1 MAIKYVPYPPTVL
14 HGQAVLSNFERTRK
28 QLYYKGDTDV
38 EGRISRGMPLYE
50 VKRKEIHGEPSD
62 NLVIRG
68 ECVSA
73 CAYLRQNNISVD
85 LVYIDPPFASG
96 ADYAKKVYL
105 RRNPNVQGAIKK
117 AEAMLD
123 NADMQFLESKMYGD
137 IWDKERYLNWMYENL
152 MAIKSVMSPTA
163 SIYVHLD
170 FHIGH
175 YVKIL
180 MDEVFGEG
188 CFRNEIVWA
197 YRIQGISKGAWP
209 KKHDTIFYYTLNPEE
224 AVFNPEKETIIYE
237 KPFIDTEC
245 SSPDMSRISDKERDK
260 IFDSI
265 KNNRPL
271 KDSLKKMLFNTYST
285 EVYVRDVWDCDSTRP
300 LISGSSEYVNYKT
313 QKPEGLL
320 ARIINASS
328 NKGMVVADFF
338 GGSGVAAAV
347 ASKLGRKFIH
357 VDVSNNSVQ
366 TARDRL
372 VKDGVSFV
380 SLDVLD
386 GVSLYRNP
394 VQTDE
399 IIPTLI
405 EGLVRDSSLGAVWT
419 GVINDSKFG
428 RIPVYIPK
436 LQNGAESRVLS
447 VAFLQK
453 LLYEEVSRLAGSSVK
468 KIIIYFIDRDSPDVI
483 DECVK
488 QHNNTLIEIEFRDL
502 KELLDKMTAED
513 EAQLD
518 VSETGDGLMTKWTVG
533 VVSFFSDR
541 VRRKIEEYNQK
552 ALCNPK
558 KTYPTIALSDE
569 GLESIEWLSLD
580 STTAEL
586 DAEWHSDAE
595 VKIEN
600 DNYISINGVKTK
612 NMWDGTISSH
622 QRPLRIKIRNICG
635 DESVFPI
642 TY

>member
-85 LVYIDPPFASG
+85 LVYIDPPFSSG

-180 MDEVFGEG
+180 MDEVFGESN
-188 CFRNEIVWA
+188 FQREIIWD
-197 YRIQGISKGAWP
+197 IQVLSGFKTIAPNWVRG
-209 KKHDTIFYYTLNPEE
+209 HDTIFYYSMGEE
-224 AVFNPEKETIIYE
+224 RVFNKLRQPHKKEYLDSFNRVDKDGRHYMVAHGSIRYRDE
-237 KPFIDTEC
+237 VEAKGKP
-245 SSPDMSRISDKERDK
+245 
-260 IFDSI
+260 
-265 KNNRPL
+265 
-271 KDSLKKMLFNTYST
+271 YG
-285 EVYVRDVWDCDSTRP
+285 DVWNDIMSFQQQPTSD
-300 LISGSSEYVNYKT
+300 EKVDYAT
-313 QKPEGLL
+313 QKPSSLL
-320 ARIINASS
+320 KRIIEASS

-483 DECVK
+483 DECIK

-513 EAQLD
+513 EAQLE

-595 VKIEN
+595 VKIES

-642 TY
+642 TYE